1 MERMAEHAVMAHNN
15 KRVSLLRFSAMKAS
29 SMRVM
34 LMAVVVA
41 SAGTSLVYSASAY
54 AEDTSAAVTNGSATE
69 KKAGFVDGA
78 MSSTLDYFGL
88 NHTRV
93 DDLHSFYVGVG
104 DTNSLL
110 HVGIEAPTQFGHV
123 YAKVGEFVDGKN
135 IAAQVGFRMPYT
147 YVHEKDNDGV
157 YFGAYAGDIENAGIN
172 NKHRNR
178 LGVALEMS
186 YLFLNKTSLT
196 AASISVG
203 FAKTDKNGELD
214 QQKVSPLLMF
224 GLTWGF
230 GLF

>member
-1 MERMAEHAVMAHNN
+1 MERTAEHKAMAHNN
-15 KRVSLLRFSAMKAS
+15 KTVCLARHMQL
-29 SMRVM
+29 M
-34 LMAVVVA
+34 LMAA
-41 SAGTSLVYSASAY
+41 MIGSTGATMVYSAA
-54 AEDTSAAVTNGSATE
+54 AHAVDTTAAVTDGSVPE
-69 KKAGFVDGA
+69 KKAGFIDGA
-78 MSSTLDYFGL
+78 MNSSLDYLGL

-93 DDLHSFYVGVG
+93 DDLHSYYVGIG

-135 IAAQVGFRMPYT
+135 IAGQVGFRMPYL

-157 YFGAYAGDIENAGIN
+157 YFGAYAGHIENAGIN

>member
-1 MERMAEHAVMAHNN
+1 MERTAEHKAMAQNN
-15 KRVSLLRFSAMKAS
+15 KTVRLGRHMQL
-29 SMRVM
+29 M
-34 LMAVVVA
+34 LMVA
-41 SAGTSLVYSASAY
+41 MIGSVATAFIYSAPAQ
-54 AEDTSAAVTNGSATE
+54 ADETAAVATDAAAPD

-78 MSSTLDYFGL
+78 MNSTLDYFGL

-93 DDLHSFYVGVG
+93 DDLHSYYVGVG

-123 YAKVGEFVDGKN
+123 YAKVGEFADGKN
-135 IAAQVGFRMPYT
+135 VAAQVGFRMPYL

-172 NKHRNR
+172 NKRRNR

-186 YLFLNKTSLT
+186 YLLLNKTSLT
-196 AASISVG
+196 AASVSVG
-203 FAKTDKNGELD
+203 FAKTDKNGEAD
-214 QQKVSPLLMF
+214 QQKVTPILMF